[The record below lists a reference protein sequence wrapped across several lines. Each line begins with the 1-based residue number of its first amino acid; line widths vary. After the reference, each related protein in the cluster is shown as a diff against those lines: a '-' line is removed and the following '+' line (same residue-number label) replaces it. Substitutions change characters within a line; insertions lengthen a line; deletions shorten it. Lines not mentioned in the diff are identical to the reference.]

1 MQGRSQ
7 AYHALPRFVRDGF
20 VHPVRPQGRLL
31 LHQVRLRTIFL
42 FFGSFFLADLAL
54 LVRDEVLADKIPKC
68 PKCRIDKNVMK
79 PDIVFFNEPLSK
91 KYSHPGFLGVEL
103 VDTKAL
109 PVPRFDLSLDK
120 DLDKVDLL
128 VVMGS
133 SLRVQPVSII
143 PGSSLATVAGGV
155 VAKRTNACVLVC
167 AALQRKCAMPTRKY
181 HKS

>member
-1 MQGRSQ
+1 M
-7 AYHALPRFVRDGF
+7 
-20 VHPVRPQGRLL
+20 
-31 LHQVRLRTIFL
+31 
-42 FFGSFFLADLAL
+42 
-54 LVRDEVLADKIPKC
+54 LADKIPKC

-91 KYSHPGFLGVEL
+91 KYSPPRSLGVEL

-143 PGSSLATVAGGV
+143 PGSSLATTS
-155 VAKRTNACVLVC
+155 RW
-167 AALQRKCAMPTRKY
+167 R
-181 HKS
+181 HSS

>member
-1 MQGRSQ
+1 MQGWSQ

-20 VHPVRPQGRLL
+20 VHSVRPQGRLL

-42 FFGSFFLADLAL
+42 FFGSFFFFFFLADLAL

-91 KYSHPGFLGVEL
+91 KYSPPGFLGVEL
-103 VDTKAL
+103 VDPKAL
-109 PVPRFDLSLDK
+109 PIPRFDLSLDK

-143 PGSSLATVAGGV
+143 PGSSLATAS
-155 VAKRTNACVLVC
+155 RWRHN
-167 AALQRKCAMPTRKY
+167 
-181 HKS
+181 S